1 MLIDRKILEEREKK
15 ILSSYAVLSGNSKGR
30 QYKEE
35 EHPYR
40 TVFQRDR
47 DRIVHSN
54 AFRRLEYKTQVFVNH
69 EGDYFRN
76 RLTHSLEAASIGRTI
91 ARCLGVN
98 EDLTECIIL
107 AHDLGHPPFG
117 HAGESALNELLKK
130 SGGFDHNAQAVK
142 VVEFLE
148 TPYTKFRGLN
158 LTWEV
163 REAMRKHSKK
173 YKVEKEFLPNS
184 LPSLEAQI
192 SEFADNIAWS
202 AHDID
207 DSLKSN
213 LVSLDDLREI
223 ALIKEIFKQINPS
236 DDISIL
242 RKQIVRRFIDIVVSD
257 LVYTTSKR
265 IEDKKIKSVEDI
277 KKQKSF
283 LLSFPTSLEK
293 KFNELD
299 KFLYDKFYYHYKL
312 VSMAEKAKFF
322 IMKLFNAYMNNPKQL
337 SPQYY
342 TLLKFQSVEKTVA
355 DYICGMT
362 DRFAQEEYK
371 RLFFPFE
378 KL

>member
-1 MLIDRKILEEREKK
+1 MFISRKELETKEEKT
-15 ILSSYAVLSGNSKGR
+15 LAPYAVLSKNSKGR

-35 EHPYR
+35 EHLYR
-40 TVFQRDR
+40 TAFQRDK

-107 AHDLGHPPFG
+107 SHDLGHPPFG

-142 VVEFLE
+142 IVEFLE
-148 TPYTKFRGLN
+148 TPYHNFRGLN
-158 LTWEV
+158 LTYEV

-173 YKVEKEFLPNS
+173 YKVEKEFLPNCV
-184 LPSLEAQI
+184 PPLEAQI
-192 SEFADNIAWS
+192 SEFADNIAYV

-213 LVSLDDLREI
+213 LVSLADLQEVG
-223 ALIKEIFKQINPS
+223 LIKEIFKQITPS
-236 DDISIL
+236 DDPSIL
-242 RKQIVRRFIDIVVSD
+242 RKQIVRKFIDIVVSD
-257 LVYTTSKR
+257 LVFTTNNN
-265 IEDKKIKSVEDI
+265 IENKKIVSVEQI
-277 KKQKSF
+277 RKQKSF
-283 LLSFPTSLEK
+283 LVSFSPSLDK
-293 KFNELD
+293 KFNELYM
-299 KFLYDKFYYHYKL
+299 FLYDKFYHHYKL

-337 SPQYY
+337 PPQYY
-342 TLLKFQSVEKTVA
+342 KLMEFQSVEKTVA

-371 RLFFPFE
+371 RLFYPFE

>member
-1 MLIDRKILEEREKK
+1 MFIDRKILEEREAKV
-15 ILSSYAVLSGNSKGR
+15 LAPYAVLSKNSRGR
-30 QYKEE
+30 EYPEE

-40 TVFQRDR
+40 TAFQRDR

-76 RLTHSLEAASIGRTI
+76 RLTHTLEAASIGRTI

-117 HAGESALNELLKK
+117 HAGEDALNELLKN
-130 SGGFDHNAQAVK
+130 SGGFDHNAQAIK

-148 TPYTKFRGLN
+148 TPYPQFRGLN

-163 REAMRKHSKK
+163 REALRKHSKK
-173 YKVEKEFLPNS
+173 YKIEQKFEPDS
-184 LPSLEAQI
+184 TPPIEAQI
-192 SEFADNIAWS
+192 SEFADDIAWI

-213 LVSLDDLREI
+213 LVSLDDL
-223 ALIKEIFKQINPS
+223 LQNNFVKEILHSIEPS
-236 DDISIL
+236 DDFSIL
-242 RKQIVRRFIDIVVSD
+242 RKQIVRKFIDIAVSD
-257 LVYTTSKR
+257 LVYSSA
-265 IEDKKIKSVEDI
+265 EKIKESNVQSVEDVR
-277 KKQKSF
+277 KSKSF
-283 LLSFPTSLEK
+283 LILFSPSMEK
-293 KFNELD
+293 KLKEL
-299 KFLYDKFYYHYKL
+299 KGFLYEKFYYHYKL
-312 VSMAEKAKFF
+312 ISMAEKAKFF
-322 IMKLFNAYMNNPKQL
+322 IMELFNAYMKNPKQL

-342 TLLKFQSVEKTVA
+342 ALLKFQTVQQTVA

-378 KL
+378 RL